1 MVGPQAKRAA
11 VRVVREQSPLSE
23 RRACGLVSWW
33 RSSWRYRRRRNDQA
47 LRARLRE
54 LVEARP
60 RFGYRRLHAL
70 LRREQDEQGQ
80 PQWRVNRKR
89 VYRIYREEGWAVRR
103 RKRKSRAT
111 IPRIP
116 LAAPSSP
123 NQGWSMDFIHD
134 ALSAGRKFKV
144 LTIEDQFAREA
155 LATETDHSL
164 PGKRVVGVLERLR
177 KEGRKP
183 EWIVCDNEGPFAGN
197 DLDRWAFAHGVRLAF
212 IEPGKPQQ
220 NGYQESF
227 HARLRDECLNQHWFT
242 SLADARE
249 KIEAWRMD
257 YNTQRPHSSLGYQT
271 PEEFAA
277 AAAALRSLPP
287 ATEAHLPNQ
296 EVHTGDNPPG
306 VTL

>member
-1 MVGPQAKRAA
+1 MDGVKA
-11 VRVVREQSPLSE
+11 VPGYSE
-23 RRACGLVSWW
+23 RRACGLVRGW
-33 RSSWRYRRRRNDQA
+33 RSSYRYRHRRNDEA

-60 RFGYRRLHAL
+60 RFGYRRLHAM
-70 LRREQDEQGQ
+70 LRREQTEDGQ
-80 PQWRVNRKR
+80 PRWVVNRKR
-89 VYRIYREEGWAVRR
+89 VYRIYREGGWAVRR
-103 RKRKSRAT
+103 RKRKSRAGF
-111 IPRIP
+111 PRQP
-116 LAAPSSP
+116 LPAASRP

-134 ALSAGRKFKV
+134 TLATGRKFRV

-177 KEGRKP
+177 WEGRIP
-183 EWIVCDNEGPFAGN
+183 EWIVCDNEGPFTGN

-212 IEPGKPQQ
+212 IGPGKPQQ

-227 HARLRDECLNQHWFT
+227 HVRLRDECLNQHWFT

-277 AAAALRSLPP
+277 AYAAALRSLPP
-287 ATEAHLPNQ
+287 ATEAHPDPVRVN
-296 EVHTGDNPPG
+296 TGNKRPV